1 MIQIFSQRID
11 KNLLFFIF
19 LILISFVLTFLIN
32 QNLNGN
38 YKNMIFLYLVQ
49 PLAVITF
56 MRGKTINVSAL
67 NGLFVLQLIS
77 WTSVPLLAGCLYFY
91 GVHLMGF
98 PDPYEVFYVELTWA
112 ASEIVLRNPSFM
124 GLSLILSGVALI
136 QFLASQYLYLIV
148 GKNFYRF
155 ASMFALLSVLLSL
168 SRRAILPIL
177 IYYFIISI
185 LYPKRHGIKL
195 FVFGSFV
202 ILLSIL
208 FVPDIFLVLWVR
220 ITSIFDVVNDSSNI
234 SRLTLM
240 FEGLT
245 DVILRPWGLGF
256 GTLSS
261 VGYTQEEVWTLE
273 EARVTE
279 SAIITL
285 FGEIGLVVMLI
296 LSVLF
301 IKYLSNIKY
310 PTVLLFI
317 LPLIVESIVGLGLLA
332 PVVSFFTISF
342 ICAIYYV
349 EINIYKKNSTNDMQ
363 LKEMN
368 GYEINK

>member
-1 MIQIFSQRID
+1 MNIALSYNAQIIEHKDFIGGRYSVFSESSM
-11 KNLLFFIF
+11 L
-19 LILISFVLTFLIN
+19 
-32 QNLNGN
+32 
-38 YKNMIFLYLVQ
+38 
-49 PLAVITF
+49 PA
-56 MRGKTINVSAL
+56 AL
-67 NGLFVLQLIS
+67 
-77 WTSVPLLAGCLYFY
+77 
-91 GVHLMGF
+91 
-98 PDPYEVFYVELTWA
+98 
-112 ASEIVLRNPSFM
+112 M